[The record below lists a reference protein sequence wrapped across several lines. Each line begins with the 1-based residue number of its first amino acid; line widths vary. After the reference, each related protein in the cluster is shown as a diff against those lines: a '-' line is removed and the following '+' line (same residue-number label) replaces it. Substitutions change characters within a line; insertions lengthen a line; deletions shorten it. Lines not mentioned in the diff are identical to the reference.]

1 MNAVQ
6 GSSHAIGWEEASAF
20 VNSLAPLM
28 DSMTARRAEVTV
40 SNPFHRDAE
49 LFRFRSSWRVGHSSN
64 RRLSEVHARGVA
76 PLPDVLAPRR
86 SAWAA
91 GGQRKLDSF
100 AGRQAPSW
108 TASTGIEVT
117 GEADE
122 LARALGVRKD
132 ANVVLRLAQRFVP
145 GAEHAE
151 MTVVRDFEDG
161 ATGLHVTV
169 RTAASPAEVVDA
181 EDGLHEALFDRL
193 TPASRS
199 LFSIGYEFVAR
210 QWTHWTS

>member
-6 GSSHAIGWEEASAF
+6 VFRYSIGREEAGAF

-28 DSMTARRAEVTV
+28 DPMTAPRAEVAV
-40 SNPFHRDAE
+40 SNPFDRDAE
-49 LFRFRSSWRVGHSSN
+49 VFWFGSSWRVGRSSN
-64 RRLSEVHARGVA
+64 RRLSDVHARGVA
-76 PLPDVLAPRR
+76 PLSEVPAPRR
-86 SAWAA
+86 SASAG
-91 GGQRKLDSF
+91 GGQRKLDWF
-100 AGRQAPSW
+100 AGRQAPGW

-117 GEADE
+117 READE

-161 ATGLHVTV
+161 ATCLHVKV
-169 RTAASPAEVVDA
+169 RTSASPAEVVDA
-181 EDGLHEALFDRL
+181 EDRLHEALFDRL
-193 TPASRS
+193 TPVSRS
-199 LFSIGYEFVAR
+199 RFSIGYEFVAR
-210 QWTHWTS
+210 QWTHWTF